1 MVEIFK
7 TIGRSIEKCSEPEVG
22 TWINVVAPTDEEVKS
37 LASQIQLDIDSIKAA
52 LDEEERA
59 HIELEENHT
68 LIIIDVP
75 IEDRTENTYFSTLP
89 LGIVL
94 MNDYIVT
101 ICTKKLPLIDT
112 FCSGNFKAFTTQN
125 QVRFLLLMLFR
136 NAAYFLHYLK
146 RINQMSNSIEKDMIR
161 SYSNKEIIKM
171 LRLQKSLVYFSN
183 SIKTNESVMLKLKR
197 FSFIRDNA
205 DAEDLMED
213 VVIEIE
219 QAMEMARTYTAIIT
233 GVAETLATLADTQL
247 NRTMKLLTGVTII
260 LCIPTMISGLY
271 GMNVPLPGASH
282 PQMFWFITSG
292 IVALA
297 GIISFLMRKMR
308 IF

>member
-7 TIGRSIEKCSEPEVG
+7 TIGRSIEKLSEPEPG
-22 TWINVVAPTDEEVKS
+22 MWINVVAPTEEEVKT
-37 LASQIQLDIDSIKAA
+37 LALQIELDIDSIKTA

-59 HIELEENHT
+59 HIEVEENHT

-75 IEDRTENTYFSTLP
+75 IEDRTENTYFSTIP
-89 LGIVL
+89 LGIAL
-94 MNDYIVT
+94 MENCIVT
-101 ICTKKLPLIDT
+101 ICTKKLPLIEA
-112 FCSGNFKAFTTQN
+112 FCTGKFKAFTTQN
-125 QVRFLLLMLFR
+125 QTRFLLLMLYR

-146 RINQMSNSIEKDMIR
+146 RINQMSNAIEKNMIR
-161 SYSNKEIIKM
+161 SYSNKEVVKM

-197 FSFIRDNA
+197 FSFIKDNP

-260 LCIPTMISGLY
+260 LCVPTIVSGIY
-271 GMNVPLPGASH
+271 GMNVALPGSNFPH
-282 PQMFWFITSG
+282 IFWFLTGG
-292 IVALA
+292 IATVCAVLAL
-297 GIISFLMRKMR
+297 FMKKMK

>member
-1 MVEIFK
+1 MVEILK
-7 TIGRSIEKCSEPEVG
+7 TVGRTIEKCNSLEAG
-22 TWINVVAPTDEEVKS
+22 TWINAVAPTVDEVKS
-37 LASQIQLDIDSIKAA
+37 LAAEIELDIDSIKAA

-59 HIELEENHT
+59 HIEVEENHV

-75 IEDRTENTYFSTLP
+75 IEDRTENTYFSTIP

-94 MNDYIVT
+94 MKDYIVT
-101 ICTKKLPLIDT
+101 ICTKKLPLIET
-112 FCSGNFKAFTTQN
+112 FCSGKLKSFTTQN
-125 QVRFLLLMLFR
+125 QTRFLLLMLFR

-146 RINQMSNSIEKDMIR
+146 RINQMSSAIERDMIR
-161 SYSNKEIIKM
+161 SYSNKEIVKM

-197 FSFIRDNA
+197 FDFIRENSDT
-205 DAEDLMED
+205 EELMQD

-260 LCIPTMISGLY
+260 LCIPTIVSGIY
-271 GMNVPLPGASH
+271 GMNVALPGGSNPH
-282 PQMFWFITSG
+282 TFWFLTGG
-292 IVALA
+292 IAAVAAVLT
-297 GIISFLMRKMR
+297 FFMKKMR

>member
-1 MVEIFK
+1 MVEILK
-7 TIGRSIEKCSEPEVG
+7 TVGRTIEKCGSPEAG
-22 TWINVVAPTDEEVKS
+22 TWINAVAPTVDEVKS
-37 LASQIQLDIDSIKAA
+37 LAAEIELDIDSIKAA

-59 HIELEENHT
+59 HIEVEENHV

-75 IEDRTENTYFSTLP
+75 IEDRTENTYFSTIP

-94 MNDYIVT
+94 MKDYIVT
-101 ICTKKLPLIDT
+101 ICTKKLPLIET
-112 FCSGNFKAFTTQN
+112 FCSGKFKSFTTQN
-125 QVRFLLLMLFR
+125 QTRFLLLMLFR

-146 RINQMSNSIEKDMIR
+146 RINQMSSAIERDMIR
-161 SYSNKEIIKM
+161 SYSNKEIVKM

-197 FSFIRDNA
+197 FDFIRENSDT
-205 DAEDLMED
+205 EELMQD

-260 LCIPTMISGLY
+260 LCIPTIVSGIY
-271 GMNVPLPGASH
+271 GMNVALPGGSNPH
-282 PQMFWFITSG
+282 TFWFLTGG
-292 IVALA
+292 IAVVAAVLT
-297 GIISFLMRKMR
+297 FFMKKMR